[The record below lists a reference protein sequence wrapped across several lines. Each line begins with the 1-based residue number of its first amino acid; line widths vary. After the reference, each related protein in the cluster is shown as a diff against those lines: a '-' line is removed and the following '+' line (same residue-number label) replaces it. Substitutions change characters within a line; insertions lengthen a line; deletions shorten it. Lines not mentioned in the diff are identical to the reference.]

1 MTTKKDKDL
10 NLVDGLFHDIAEDEA
25 HRGKLNAND
34 HEALREIED
43 AATEAARRARQQL
56 LEQARQERLAAGQ
69 PSVPARILA
78 MTKDAIVARLREL
91 DQLFPGKL
99 AVQHRKL
106 EEETVDDLR
115 TLLADLE
122 AQIGPNGGDSSRE
135 P

>member
-25 HRGKLNAND
+25 KRGKLSAND
-34 HEALREIED
+34 REALKEVE
-43 AATEAARRARQQL
+43 EAARQAALRARQEL
-56 LEQARQERLAAGQ
+56 LEEARKERLAVSK

-78 MTKDAIVARLREL
+78 MTKEAILERIREL

-106 EEETVDDLR
+106 DEESEGDLQ
-115 TLLADLE
+115 TLLGDIE
-122 AQIGPNGGDSSRE
+122 AQLDDQSSDS
-135 P
+135 